1 MSCCEDIIV
10 RMRPDVVP
18 GAFTAELSNGTLISF
33 DRAYLEQADAETV
46 ESLQAGLVPQHMID
60 EFAELVRTHAGDG
73 RWPVLTRPS
82 R

>member
-10 RMRPDVVP
+10 RMRPDVAP

-33 DRAYLEQADAETV
+33 DRLYLEHAEAETV
-46 ESLQAGLVPQHMID
+46 ELLQSGLMPQHMID
-60 EFAELVRTHAGDG
+60 EFAELIRAHDGDG
-73 RWPVLTRPS
+73 RWPVLTWPS